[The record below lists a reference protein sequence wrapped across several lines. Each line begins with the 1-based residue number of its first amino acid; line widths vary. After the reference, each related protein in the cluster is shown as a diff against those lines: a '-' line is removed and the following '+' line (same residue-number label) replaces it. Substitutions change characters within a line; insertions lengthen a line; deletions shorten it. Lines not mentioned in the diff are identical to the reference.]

1 MGYGTGKK
9 DMPKIEGIAMAGK
22 MHGGGVKLDRN
33 NISNS
38 EKQVLAGAFNSFGQA
53 KVISGGHP
61 KAGFMHKSK
70 SSMPKVQGYNDR
82 EDESLGMEDG
92 KESGKKQSMK
102 DRRDEREGE
111 NKAQGNKP
119 DGLTRYGSGHGKK
132 KSPTKLKGGQVKLD
146 KNNNGKID
154 GADFKMMKK

>member
-33 NISNS
+33 NVSNS

-70 SSMPKVQGYNDR
+70 SMGNPKGQGYNDR
-82 EDESLGMEDG
+82 QDEALGVKDG

-102 DRRDEREGE
+102 DRRDESEGE
-111 NKAQGNKP
+111 NKSLGNKP
-119 DGLTRYGSGHGKK
+119 DGFAK
-132 KSPTKLKGGQVKLD
+132 
-146 KNNNGKID
+146 
-154 GADFKMMKK
+154 

>member
-1 MGYGTGKK
+1 MGTKGSDKSPAIG
-9 DMPKIEGIAMAGK
+9 PNNLGGPAMGGK

-61 KAGFMHKSK
+61 KGGFMHKSK
-70 SSMPKVQGYNDR
+70 SMGNPKAQGYNDR

-92 KESGKKQSMK
+92 KESGKKQSLK

-111 NKAQGNKP
+111 NRGQGNPP
-119 DGLTRYGSGHGKK
+119 DGLSKYDGKGPKKEKLKMVEKDGKK
-132 KSPTKLKGGQVKLD
+132 VPFYAAD
-146 KNNNGKID
+146 KIGK
-154 GADFKMMKK
+154 M

>member
-1 MGYGTGKK
+1 MGTKGSDKSPAIG
-9 DMPKIEGIAMAGK
+9 PNNLGGPAMGGK

-61 KAGFMHKSK
+61 KGGFMHKSK

-82 EDESLGMEDG
+82 EDESLGMKDG

-102 DRRDEREGE
+102 DRRDESKGM
-111 NKAQGNKP
+111 
-119 DGLTRYGSGHGKK
+119 K
-132 KSPTKLKGGQVKLD
+132 KSKGK
-146 KNNNGKID
+146 
-154 GADFKMMKK
+154 GAYSSDPKMS